1 MADQQPGLEPAAGEP
16 DEPRAAAGD
25 PSTVDAP
32 ARWSGSAAVPPPG
45 PKKSRYRRR
54 VARLARSADTSAPA
68 GPRSAGPAPAGP
80 APAGPAPAGPAPAR
94 EPDPTAVDPHDWA
107 SMP

>member
-16 DEPRAAAGD
+16 DEPRVAGAGD
-25 PSTVDAP
+25 PSTVHAP

-45 PKKSRYRRR
+45 PKKSRSLRRA
-54 VARLARSADTSAPA
+54 ARLARSADPAAPGSA
-68 GPRSAGPAPAGP
+68 RPAPAGP

-94 EPDPTAVDPHDWA
+94 EPDPTAVDPY
-107 SMP
+107 